1 MKKDIKLPTI
11 VGIVVLVLGLGAGIF
26 LLQFKNIF
34 NLKASPDQDP
44 KEVRITNV
52 SDKSFSV
59 SWITDKATVGFVS
72 FGESATTLNQTS
84 PDTDDSAKNVH
95 TITVVGLSAN
105 KDYFFK
111 LSSDGVLKDN
121 NGIAW
126 KVRTGPTLSVST
138 NSQIV
143 SGNVVTSTGQPVT
156 QAIVYINVS
165 GSSSISAKVSANGS
179 WVLPLS
185 KLRTSDLA
193 GYPTLTN
200 KTLVEILIQTG
211 TGSIATA
218 QIYLEATNPVP
229 AMSIGQNYD
238 FRNQTANNASGDTP
252 AANLNLPEDKDQQS
266 GLNLGT
272 NIATSSP
279 NPASI
284 VTIENVTQGEIVNS
298 TQPEFFGEGPKGTKI
313 VIEVHSTEAITGSTT
328 VDSSG
333 NWNWEPPKDLE
344 PGSHTITLK
353 WTDAQ
358 GILRTLTRSFVVQ
371 AAEGPAFVATPSG
384 SPKASPKATAS
395 ATPRVT
401 RPATDSGT
409 PVAGVATPTLVMLS
423 IAITFIAI
431 SVFITKKS
439 FEA

>member
-1 MKKDIKLPTI
+1 MKKNIKLPTI
-11 VGIVVLVLGLGAGIF
+11 VGIVVLILGLGAGIF

-44 KEVRITNV
+44 KQVKITNI

-72 FGESATTLNQTS
+72 FGESATTLNQTA

-95 TITVVGLSAN
+95 TITVVGLTPN
-105 KDYFFK
+105 KNYFFK
-111 LSSDGVLKDN
+111 ISSDGTLKDN

-126 KVRTGPTLSVST
+126 NAQTGPTLSVST
-138 NSQIV
+138 NAQIV
-143 SGNVVTSTGQPVT
+143 SGNVVTSTGQPAT
-156 QAIVYINVS
+156 QALIYLTTS
-165 GSSSISAKVSANGS
+165 GSSTVSAKVSANGS
-179 WVLPLS
+179 WVIPLS
-185 KLRTSDLA
+185 KLRTSDLQ
-193 GYPTLTN
+193 GYPVLTN

-229 AMSIGQNYD
+229 TMSIGQNYD
-238 FRNQTANNASGDTP
+238 FRNQTPNNISGTNP
-252 AANLNLPEDKDQQS
+252 EANLTLPEDETPLS
-266 GLNLGT
+266 GLN
-272 NIATSSP
+272 IATGSP
-279 NPASI
+279 TPVTGST
-284 VTIENVTQGEIVNS
+284 VTIENVTQGEIVNT

-313 VIEVHSTEAITGSTT
+313 TIEIHSTQAISGTTT

-353 WTDAQ
+353 WTDAS
-358 GILRTLTRSFVVQ
+358 GILRTLTRSFVVE

-384 SPKASPKATAS
+384 SPKASPS

-423 IAITFIAI
+423 LAVSFIAI
-431 SVFITKKS
+431 SVFVTKKS
-439 FEA
+439 FET